1 MTAAEITM
9 KKTSSILRKYHNKC
23 ERHFLSLQF
32 IIRNKKRCKRPSG
45 FLGSRSNLPQP
56 TTASRAA
63 AHSPLNY
70 LLDLHDSSELWTNG
84 YRWYIYTFQLCI
96 KNQTHYTLKHGSF
109 KLKFSGFP
117 LFSAGKTPVFSHTCE
132 EIFPNSIRGKK
143 YVHLSL

>member
-1 MTAAEITM
+1 ME
-9 KKTSSILRKYHNKC
+9 KTSSVLRKYHNKC

-70 LLDLHDSSELWTNG
+70 LLIFFMIALSFEPMDTVDI
-84 YRWYIYTFQLCI
+84 YIYKFQLCI